1 MDECAR
7 LLAMQQQL
15 EKDAQGKVKFFGLSV
30 SETIRTCLTN
40 GMGNKADRVK
50 SDFKVPDKRCVNPL
64 PGRSIVMTFDPCR
77 FWYIKLHALTA
88 IRDFEALEKFARSKR
103 SPIGYEAFVR
113 HLVEAGHPREAAAY
127 VIRCDAPKRVE
138 LYVLCNDWRA
148 AGKECKERGDKKGL
162 E

>member
-1 MDECAR
+1 MMDECAR

-15 EKDAQGKVKFFGLSV
+15 EKDSQGQVKFFGLCV
-30 SETIRTCLTN
+30 SETIRTCLMN

-50 SDFKVPDKRCVNPL
+50 SDFKVPDKRCASRQIIL
-64 PGRSIVMTFDPCR
+64 LTYFFPCR

-88 IRDFEALEKFARSKR
+88 IRDFEALEHFARSKR

-148 AGKECKERGDKKGL
+148 AGKEYKERGDKKGL